1 MNKRRLIKASLWTTA
16 LSPFFFASCVD
27 DSYDLTKDIDM
38 TITVGG
44 DLSIPGSGTEEFT
57 LEEIMDLEDNSVV
70 KTDAQGNYALN
81 KADTTET
88 DVEIAPVHINAPASN
103 PTTTTLYFNTP
114 AATSEEV
121 EAQVYDVTT
130 DFLFSKD
137 DVTTDIVSL
146 TSTDVDFTAYLTI
159 SFSQASQNVEVITL
173 KKGFSIEMELEGQ
186 TQPNGFVFELDN
198 TGNYGI
204 KEGED
209 QTIEFLQDQE
219 IRKGM
224 TLKIPVYFKRIQ
236 NFPDGQGI
244 YEPGHFKLQTHV
256 IANGTATTPGVPA
269 GNIQVDLI
277 TDTEVPDITL
287 QSVTGI
293 VDPKIDINVD
303 PITVEG
309 VPDFLKDDVNL
320 DLTNPYIK
328 LRLENGSPADVN
340 LKARMTWTKDG
351 VFNEG
356 FQIGTDLGSTP
367 TDQTI
372 TLAGSATSEYYLSR
386 INMENLPAGAKN
398 IVLGDNLYE
407 LIRTIPDEIK
417 LTDVEAKAL
426 QHDTEVELGNDG
438 AYYEVNTIY
447 ELNAPLQFGNE
458 LNIVYKDTINDWG
471 GDLEDIT
478 IKKAIVEMDA
488 LNGIPLNFKLNAQAI
503 DRNGNVY
510 PNVTVNP
517 VKNTIAPGLKLT
529 GENGETATESPIQLE
544 IVCESGD
551 MKDLDGL
558 IVNFTADM
566 EGVNQNAT
574 LNKGMTLKLSNIR
587 IRIKDGVTVD
597 LN

>member
-1 MNKRRLIKASLWTTA
+1 
-16 LSPFFFASCVD
+16 
-27 DSYDLTKDIDM
+27 M

-70 KTDAQGNYALN
+70 KADAQGNYALN

-103 PTTTTLYFNTP
+103 PTTTTLYFNIP

-121 EAQVYDVTT
+121 EAQVKDVTT

-137 DVTTDIVSL
+137 NVTTDIVSL

-219 IRKGM
+219 IRKDM

-256 IANGTATTPGVPA
+256 IANGTATTPGVPV

-529 GENGETATESPIQLE
+529 GENGETAAESPIQLE

>member
-70 KTDAQGNYALN
+70 KADAQGNYALN

-340 LKARMTWTKDG
+340 LKARMTWIKDG
-351 VFNEG
+351 AFNEG